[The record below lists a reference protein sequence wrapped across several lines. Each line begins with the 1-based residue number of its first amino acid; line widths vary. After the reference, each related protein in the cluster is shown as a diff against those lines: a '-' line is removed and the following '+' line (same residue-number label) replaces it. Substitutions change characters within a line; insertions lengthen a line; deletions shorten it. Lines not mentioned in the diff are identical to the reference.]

1 MFSSLGLPVLDLVLR
16 TFTCS
21 TDSACSF
28 ETSVFSV
35 PIFSSST
42 GGARGRAR
50 LAPTKTFALACD
62 INLGREI
69 DVPATV
75 VQSPFGPLFPSL
87 CVLHVEP
94 RNVFAS
100 RGKSSALRAETHHT
114 RNFSV
119 VLETLQLYSK
129 FSILHLEFK
138 CVHPIRGESSG
149 VPIV

>member
-1 MFSSLGLPVLDLVLR
+1 MCGA
-16 TFTCS
+16 
-21 TDSACSF
+21 TDSPCRHLF
-28 ETSVFSV
+28 RFSA
-35 PIFSSST
+35 

-94 RNVFAS
+94 RNVFDT
-100 RGKSSALRAETHHT
+100 RGKLSDLPAEPYPT
-114 RNFSV
+114 
-119 VLETLQLYSK
+119 
-129 FSILHLEFK
+129 
-138 CVHPIRGESSG
+138 
-149 VPIV
+149 

>member
-1 MFSSLGLPVLDLVLR
+1 MPCHQS
-16 TFTCS
+16 
-21 TDSACSF
+21 
-28 ETSVFSV
+28 
-35 PIFSSST
+35 FSSST

-119 VLETLQLYSK
+119 VLETHQLYSK
-129 FSILHLEFK
+129 D
-138 CVHPIRGESSG
+138 
-149 VPIV
+149 